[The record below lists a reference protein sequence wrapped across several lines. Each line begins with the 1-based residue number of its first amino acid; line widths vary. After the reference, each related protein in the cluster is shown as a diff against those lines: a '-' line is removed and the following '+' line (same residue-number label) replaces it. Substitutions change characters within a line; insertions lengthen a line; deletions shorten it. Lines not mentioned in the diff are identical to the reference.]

1 MTETTAATNKAK
13 TTKHAASSF
22 GLSDYDMLKFEMPKF
37 GLPNTEMPE
46 AFREM
51 AEKGVAHVRDTN
63 ARVKAACEQAADLLE
78 NTYATFA
85 KGAQDYK
92 AERDLCRSG
101 SLARRWGR
109 ALSVQGGHPSPR
121 A

>member
-1 MTETTAATNKAK
+1 MTETTSTNKTQTAK
-13 TTKHAASSF
+13 RAASS
-22 GLSDYDMLKFEMPKF
+22 STPDYGTPKFEMPKF

-63 ARVKAACEQAADLLE
+63 AKAKAACEQAADLLE

-85 KGAQDYK
+85 LAK
-92 AERDLCRSG
+92 RSIQ
-101 SLARRWGR
+101 RRSTKCHSRWR
-109 ALSVQGGHPSPR
+109 ACVRPW